1 MIEDNFF
8 RTRPSSENI
17 QEGDSVTFLERGN
30 LIRAEKRQGVIY
42 ESILKEN
49 DTKNDISVVRQELL
63 KEIDFL
69 RRRIE
74 KLET

>member
-49 DTKNDISVVRQELL
+49 DTKND
-63 KEIDFL
+63 K
-69 RRRIE
+69 
-74 KLET
+74 

>member
-17 QEGDSVTFLERGN
+17 QERDSVTFLERGN

-74 KLET
+74 KLEG

>member
-49 DTKNDISVVRQELL
+49 DTKNDLIPY
-63 KEIDFL
+63 FFW
-69 RRRIE
+69 E
-74 KLET
+74 KSQHRDRKN